1 MPAEIFGHTWK
12 ADFGQFAFQLE
23 FHSDTSMSFRP
34 FHADGSLGGAMTVE
48 ITRTELRPDLWLVSW
63 DEPTLQNTVVHIQD
77 FEKGLVWTH
86 ISSLRQQDFL
96 RFKGHLTRWTG
107 AQ

>member
-1 MPAEIFGHTWK
+1 MAAEIIGHTWK
-12 ADFGQFAFQLE
+12 ADFGQFSFHLE
-23 FHSDTSMSFRP
+23 FHSDTAMSFRP
-34 FHADGSLGGAMTVE
+34 VRPDGSLGEATTVE

-86 ISSLRQQDFL
+86 ISSLGQQKFM
-96 RFKGHLTRWTG
+96 RFKGQLTKWGNT
-107 AQ
+107 Q